1 MKKHR
6 DPLAPVAAFVAD
18 GMCAGLVG
26 PERKPCKRHARG
38 GRAHDGDFCW
48 QHSYLAGLPRAPW
61 ARIIPAELHPT
72 QPKA

>member
-1 MKKHR
+1 MKR
-6 DPLAPVAAFVAD
+6 DPVAPVAMFVAE
-18 GMCAGLVG
+18 GMCSGLVG
-26 PERKPCKRHARG
+26 PDRKPCKRHAR
-38 GRAHDGDFCW
+38 GDFCW